1 MEQFDAKQ
9 KVFKLPELVETLVSL
24 LDPQSA
30 LRLMQSRVV
39 DKETRKKSLS
49 SEAWN
54 KLIRRS
60 LRDGSGQ
67 LQEEEVKNLV
77 NILKLVEVDELRTFL
92 LPLLDL
98 ICQSGFVPE
107 LDQHDNE
114 IHLICPSHPAAPHV
128 VSHGDFLLL
137 ELVEAAFQ
145 TAEQSISKVRSKK
158 EMYDKFLSPISS
170 RMSRQEEEVT
180 SVIIYDICLKDQ
192 SDIGA
197 FLTLLQAQKI
207 WIFGSLN
214 PCYRINQD
222 GWRVLAS
229 GLRDKGRA
237 NVTLFAVGIGIKD
250 VSEGMKDTIKVL
262 WEAVDTSIWVHNNVG
277 YGPIVY
283 KRSRDKDRA
292 VYKERE
298 DWEGAWT
305 RLQEIPSEI
314 EAEQA
319 KEAKDFIQRM
329 IARRQRWQM
338 MSSSNK

>member
-1 MEQFDAKQ
+1 MEQFGAKQ

-67 LQEEEVKNLV
+67 LLEVEVKNLR
-77 NILKLVEVDELRTFL
+77 NILKLVKVDEPRTFL

-107 LDQHDNE
+107 SDQQDNE

-145 TAEQSISKVRSKK
+145 TAEQSISEVRSKK
-158 EMYDKFLSPISS
+158 EMYDNFLSAISS
-170 RMSRQEEEVT
+170 RMSRQ
-180 SVIIYDICLKDQ
+180 
-192 SDIGA
+192 
-197 FLTLLQAQKI
+197 AQKI
-207 WIFGSLN
+207 WIFLACSRVRKASISL
-214 PCYRINQD
+214 
-222 GWRVLAS
+222 WS
-229 GLRDKGRA
+229 LR
-237 NVTLFAVGIGIKD
+237 
-250 VSEGMKDTIKVL
+250 
-262 WEAVDTSIWVHNNVG
+262 
-277 YGPIVY
+277 
-283 KRSRDKDRA
+283 
-292 VYKERE
+292 
-298 DWEGAWT
+298 
-305 RLQEIPSEI
+305 
-314 EAEQA
+314 
-319 KEAKDFIQRM
+319 
-329 IARRQRWQM
+329 QM
-338 MSSSNK
+338 S